1 MLVSVSGFGHLVI
14 LKACVVYLSL
24 FRQMFVVCN
33 SGYWYYYQMQPKS
46 DMEFSCKQ
54 IKEMFFTV
62 TQNVLWFPRSDEPT
76 KCISVK
82 ISGIVC
88 LLA

>member
-1 MLVSVSGFGHLVI
+1 MLVSVLGFGHLVI
-14 LKACVVYLSL
+14 LKGCVVYLSV

-54 IKEMFFTV
+54 S
-62 TQNVLWFPRSDEPT
+62 NVFHCYSECVVVS
-76 KCISVK
+76 KV
-82 ISGIVC
+82 
-88 LLA
+88 

>member
-14 LKACVVYLSL
+14 LKACVVFLSV

-33 SGYWYYYQMQPKS
+33 SGYCYCFQMQPKS

-54 IKEMFFTV
+54 VMFFTV

-82 ISGIVC
+82 ISGFVC